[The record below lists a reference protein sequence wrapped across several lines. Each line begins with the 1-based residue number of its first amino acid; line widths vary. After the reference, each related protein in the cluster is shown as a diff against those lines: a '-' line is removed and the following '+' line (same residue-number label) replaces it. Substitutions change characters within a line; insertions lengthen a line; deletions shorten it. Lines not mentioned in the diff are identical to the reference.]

1 MSDIHFE
8 LKNIELYSWL
18 GAVASLGELQ
28 KSRLQIS
35 PQCVILEAINIANTI
50 YFNAE
55 LSRDIF
61 VQYDEQITENIQ
73 LNLSSENISNIF
85 TFIRGT
91 PHTNNVKLS
100 LNTETKKLHIDTN
113 NISYNTTLPSMSVS
127 NYPELKLEPECTVI
141 VPLKDILRIAKVAH
155 TFFNSEFLDFYT
167 NKEAMV
173 IETKHSY
180 SDEKAVLRLERADT
194 GYFDIDNEKHETIR
208 GRYTGDYVF
217 DILRGCA
224 LAGAENV
231 TIQYSYDNLIKF
243 SAELEDGLFKFYY
256 VLAPCAF
263 DD

>member
-8 LKNIELYSWL
+8 LKNSDLHHWL

-85 TFIRGT
+85 AFIRGT

-100 LNTETKKLHIDTN
+100 LNTETKKLHIDTD
-113 NISYNTTLPSMSVS
+113 NISYNTTLPSMPVS
-127 NYPELKLEPECTVI
+127 NL
-141 VPLKDILRIAKVAH
+141 
-155 TFFNSEFLDFYT
+155 S
-167 NKEAMV
+167 
-173 IETKHSY
+173 
-180 SDEKAVLRLERADT
+180 
-194 GYFDIDNEKHETIR
+194 
-208 GRYTGDYVF
+208 
-217 DILRGCA
+217 
-224 LAGAENV
+224 
-231 TIQYSYDNLIKF
+231 LIHI
-243 SAELEDGLFKFYY
+243 
-256 VLAPCAF
+256 
-263 DD
+263 